1 MKYGHCLLILA
12 PLLGSVSLMTIA
24 ENSAHHHHHHHHH
37 TIVEHSAE
45 HPLPLRLGPAGGL
58 LSRQK
63 RTIGPVSLGNIRVV
77 GAMLTIWPHTPIGA
91 NNQVIQRQF

>member
-1 MKYGHCLLILA
+1 MKCGHCLLILA

-24 ENSAHHHHHHHHH
+24 ENSAHHHHHHHH

-91 NNQVIQRQF
+91 NNQVIQRPF